1 MTKKEI
7 VGQKDSSSQVL
18 SISPLHNLFKGI
30 IAFVEV
36 KINQLDKSDFVT
48 TRLKSMGATIAKR
61 LTKRCTHLV
70 FKDGKAATYT
80 KAKHLGL
87 HIVSVSWIEA
97 CRKKEIRLLEEDYPC
112 CNRKKYE
119 CADVFPV
126 VTKSKVKDHKTKNVI
141 KGSNVRCKSTCTEKL
156 VISTNGMEE

>member
-1 MTKKEI
+1 MAKKKI

-18 SISPLHNLFKGI
+18 SISPLHYLFKGI

-70 FKDGKAATYT
+70 FKDGKAASYT

-97 CRKKEIRLLEEDYPC
+97 CRKK
-112 CNRKKYE
+112 
-119 CADVFPV
+119 
-126 VTKSKVKDHKTKNVI
+126 
-141 KGSNVRCKSTCTEKL
+141 
-156 VISTNGMEE
+156 